1 MCTLGAV
8 AFLAGSS
15 CAARPVSRSGVAA
28 EPPVRAEQA
37 KTLKFRVWRCMDEKG
52 VGGEVFRMLVPA
64 DWKAEGAVTWKLDVP
79 MAPAY
84 VAFRAW
90 NPTGAEAIEGFPN
103 QPFFWTDNGGLLQM
117 FPPGSKYFGCEVRK
131 PTSIEDALQRI
142 VAARFRKDVSDLHVV
157 SRAPMPEIVKA
168 LGLDG
173 RSPGGGL
180 SLSASA
186 GKVRTEYA
194 IGGKGYTEDLI
205 GVRESLKIPV
215 RGTMASFTNEN
226 WTLSYL
232 VGMRAARGEL
242 DGASKLFVTMASSI
256 RLNKEWFNRY
266 VQVVEMLIQGQ
277 MQRIRMAGEFSRIL
291 AQTSAEISAER
302 MDLYERR
309 QRAYERVSDTFSDY
323 MRDIDRYTDPNG
335 DTVLLPSG
343 YKNAWVNGLGEYV
356 VADREDY
363 NPNVGSNQN
372 WQPLS
377 RR

>member
-1 MCTLGAV
+1 
-8 AFLAGSS
+8 
-15 CAARPVSRSGVAA
+15 
-28 EPPVRAEQA
+28 
-37 KTLKFRVWRCMDEKG
+37 
-52 VGGEVFRMLVPA
+52 
-64 DWKAEGAVTWKLDVP
+64 
-79 MAPAY
+79 
-84 VAFRAW
+84 
-90 NPTGAEAIEGFPN
+90 
-103 QPFFWTDNGGLLQM
+103 
-117 FPPGSKYFGCEVRK
+117 
-131 PTSIEDALQRI
+131 
-142 VAARFRKDVSDLHVV
+142 
-157 SRAPMPEIVKA
+157 MPEIVKA